1 MKSDDIILICGK
13 IRSGKSYWLKDHLK
27 NLEKSKIRY
36 IIWDYNWEHEPPK
49 RSGYIINKQE
59 EIIPYFNHPVPYI
72 IFRPLVKDEA
82 NFDLF
87 CEACNELNNIVVV
100 VEEVERFA
108 TPHVMPPHLKMI
120 IDTGSHHSG
129 LGLICTTRRIM
140 RTNGDIPFNSSYIII
155 FKQNRPQDLKYLS
168 EYVGEE
174 VYALPKLPD
183 YYFLVYDSNSD
194 SLTTHR
200 SL

>member
-1 MKSDDIILICGK
+1 MKSDDIILITGK
-13 IRSGKSYWLKDHLK
+13 IRSGKSTWLKDHLK

-36 IIWDYNWEHEPPK
+36 IIWDYNWEHVPPA
-49 RSGYIINKQE
+49 RTGIIISDPLK
-59 EIIPYFNHPVPYI
+59 IIPAFNQPIPYI
-72 IFRPLVKDEA
+72 IFQPTIKDEA
-82 NFDLF
+82 AFDLF
-87 CEACNELNNIVVV
+87 CEACIELNNIVIV

-108 TPHVMPPHLKMI
+108 TPHVIPPHLKQI
-120 IDTGSHHSG
+120 IDTGSHHRG

-183 YYFLVYDSNSD
+183 YWFLVWDGGSD

-200 SL
+200 PL